1 MELLVATP
9 RLEVTRTTQRDP
21 GEERG
26 KHGAGTWPLGVP
38 EAPSLSILLPAS
50 LPLSPHAP
58 LLNGSSSVIFVAV
71 FTQRTE
77 RKRLSY
83 TCSHSPPVP
92 PHRPI
97 PLHGPGLPQQHHQE
111 TLVTGTSWPLLCPS
125 ARLPWH
131 LRVLLSCVC
140 LCWCLCLGRPHPLN
154 PGLAEPFLPGSL
166 QAGHPLWGS
175 PWGPLCAATGTNPR
189 ARGCRLG
196 LHAQSRAAAGPSPR
210 GREWTGAAPTL
221 SLDPSWRD
229 AGQTGTGWS
238 WRPDRQGKPGTCLA
252 GSSQASQLRGNQEA
266 QGSPT
271 QGPGP
276 PPPAGKL
283 ASPPRASAAGAT
295 GLSQSHQPLS

>member
-1 MELLVATP
+1 M
-9 RLEVTRTTQRDP
+9 
-21 GEERG
+21 
-26 KHGAGTWPLGVP
+26 
-38 EAPSLSILLPAS
+38 
-50 LPLSPHAP
+50 
-58 LLNGSSSVIFVAV
+58 
-71 FTQRTE
+71 
-77 RKRLSY
+77 
-83 TCSHSPPVP
+83 CSHSPPVP
-92 PHRPI
+92 PPPPHPSAWARPASAT
-97 PLHGPGLPQQHHQE
+97 PPGDLGHGD
-111 TLVTGTSWPLLCPS
+111 LVASALSVCLSPMAPASPPLL
-125 ARLPWH
+125 H
-131 LRVLLSCVC
+131 LFVLVPLS
-140 LCWCLCLGRPHPLN
+140 GRPHPLN
-154 PGLAEPFLPGSL
+154 PGLAEPFLPSSL

-196 LHAQSRAAAGPSPR
+196 LHAQSRAAAGLSPR

-276 PPPAGKL
+276 LPRPANWLHHPEPVPLGPQDCPSRVSRSVNTL
-283 ASPPRASAAGAT
+283 EASRCAEPASPPLVDMQLPPQPCPPEGQDADTVLGAQST
-295 GLSQSHQPLS
+295 GSGARHCPDQGAERRPGRSSSPHGGLKSRQVGPGSCS